1 MRMRTAGYARR
12 GAPGFALAAALM
24 TILAVGQAGLAAP
37 SPLPAP
43 NPYNAVLADAIPELK
58 GLAAPE
64 WLLPGYR
71 LFYDVYYGPDD
82 AVMDRELLVIDVLG
96 KGDGYV
102 LSSSA
107 KAPLDGQGSI
117 LGLEHEGYA
126 VDFPGIG
133 EAWISPSAI
142 ADQAAPAPVSGL
154 FRIDVFENLVQ
165 YDPDGRA
172 WVTTVEVEGVDGGS
186 TAVDIYY
193 GRKNGLAL
201 LFDIYVYGPTGDY
214 IGGAAVQYSDYA
226 VYEAPWMGSGFASQ
240 KEGSAL
246 EYGLKLEYQD
256 GRVETGT
263 VIYTVVENHGS
274 WLRMHEERFVD
285 RVKAGERS
293 FVVSEFSL
301 DGLMFCLPGGRAEGL
316 MDGITYFYD
325 GHTQAKVAAKGPAV
339 VEGADAYEILFD
351 DGASAAS
358 VAFRRKDGLMVRYI
372 RAASH
377 SEPYVT
383 TLVYKG
389 TR

>member
-1 MRMRTAGYARR
+1 
-12 GAPGFALAAALM
+12 
-24 TILAVGQAGLAAP
+24 
-37 SPLPAP
+37 
-43 NPYNAVLADAIPELK
+43 VL
-58 GLAAPE
+58 
-64 WLLPGYR
+64 
-71 LFYDVYYGPDD
+71 
-82 AVMDRELLVIDVLG
+82 DRELLVIDILG
-96 KGDGYV
+96 KGEGYV

-107 KAPLDGQGSI
+107 AAPLDEEGRI

-142 ADQAAPAPVSGL
+142 ADQTAPAPASGL
-154 FRIDVFENLVQ
+154 FRIGVFENLVQ

-172 WVTTVEVEGVDGGS
+172 WVTTVEVEDADGGS

-201 LFDIYVYGPTGDY
+201 LFDVYAFGPTGDY

-226 VYEAPWMGSGFASQ
+226 VYEAPWMGSGFASL

-246 EYGLKLEYQD
+246 EYRFKLEYQD
-256 GRVETGT
+256 GRAETGNML
-263 VIYTVVENHGS
+263 YTVVENHGS
-274 WLRMHEERFVD
+274 WLRIKEERFVD
-285 RVKAGERS
+285 GAKAGERP

-301 DGLMFCLPGGRAEGL
+301 DGLMFCLPGGRADGL
-316 MDGITYFYD
+316 VDGITYFYD
-325 GHTQAKVAAKGPAV
+325 GHTQAKVGAKGPAV
-339 VEGADAYEILFD
+339 VEGGDAYEILFY
-351 DGASAAS
+351 DGTSAAS

-372 RAASH
+372 KAASD

-383 TLVYKG
+383 TLVYEG